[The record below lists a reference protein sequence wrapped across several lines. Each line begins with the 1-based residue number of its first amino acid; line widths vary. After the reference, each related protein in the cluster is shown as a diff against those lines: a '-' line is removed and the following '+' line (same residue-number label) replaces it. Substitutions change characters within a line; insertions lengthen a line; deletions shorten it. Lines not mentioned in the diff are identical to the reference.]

1 MTLTQYLSGLDCV
14 DWELRMDGLSGAG
27 FSVTYH
33 VSKGQEDPHTEAIGD
48 EVSGEGWFF
57 RLTER
62 RVQDDARGN
71 RTVEQGWSDAK
82 GVLDTIPCWL
92 NKNLRGSARKAFAD
106 ALRWGHTPLIPA
118 DAILEACAAA
128 AAEAGYIVSFGGFT
142 GGSARMPYMGSGE
155 TIGRVLDEVAR
166 WVPNLTLRV
175 SGKSVSVAGGAGT
188 VDGTAATAKVYT
200 SPNMKVGTLTVGSTV
215 VDLAAVYA
223 RNEAQVSPLNWYAHH
238 AALIAAELAFCKEA
252 RVMRAGNVLYLTA
265 REPGAEG
272 NSITLT
278 LTGVV
283 PQSLAAHA
291 ALHAAED
298 LTQAGSLTDGENS
311 VELEAE
317 EGTAASGALF
327 YEMEGQGFE
336 IGGAEHYVTPPAT
349 EDAGSV
355 EAWNAAIDAAGCPVR
370 ATGVTHSPDAFGW
383 QVDIEAL
390 EPGKAGNSITLVPD
404 AGNRTSGETL
414 EGGEDG
420 TRTLGD
426 LVEAI
431 NAEDAF
437 EFTANADGGEHA
449 HGSAEVARA
458 QAIAVVTVT
467 RGGEQVARVT
477 LGTVGYFRAAQLAT
491 MINGNA
497 TLATIIT
504 AGAEDDTLTIAA
516 VEGGTAW
523 NGATV
528 RLQLGLPAAQD
539 TTITLAGGTNGDK
552 ITLTAKEAG
561 SGGNDL
567 NVRADGCFG
576 WAGAFSGGIDAS
588 SQTAR
593 IVPFSGGSGTGEV
606 TPAGGQLGTQSS
618 TELDTSAW
626 CVTRRTVDESEGTR
640 GPACIILT
648 QNYRGIV
655 YKIPEDASIYTPGA
669 LVYDVPFNPTGSV
682 LTGEEQD
689 DREKVREI
697 VTDSNRRQEQDK
709 DWMLVKGSP
718 IPAGWVLG
726 SPGVKMNV
734 PIKDGAR
741 EIWRDFWAQFGA
753 FRGIEE
759 LQDGYAFGQA
769 VFFPVEASA
778 AYPADDA
785 PDFEEKRNLVAT
797 PLSPATRE
805 VSNTPANYK
814 VLTPKDNMHLLIE
827 GSFPASSKAGANVG
841 GLKFCKGALKQYAF
855 VSENVLQ
862 GMTKQQADEYFEGTT
877 LYKGKLRRYTCL
889 TVEAVFINRRRKR
902 YQVGTNRQAASDP
915 DYNPDKDKGNG
926 WHRIGEE
933 EEEEEPSAELETE
946 DYIQAAR
953 EFWAASRDAGNA
965 GTVEVEVSRVRNFNA
980 DATIDDV
987 FAALELQGV
996 QGSVSYDAAAG
1007 NLTVTSSSSQK
1018 DALGIDDFLQRIQAE
1033 KQEKWRE
1040 QYKREEDER
1049 DPEPRDESL
1058 PPPSPQEVQEEK
1070 EQKSYPM
1077 VSPSISASKGVD
1089 KSGIPLN
1096 PFQIYF
1102 EDDKVFMNSGE
1113 IATPHGI
1120 LYFERQEI
1128 PAKEWKP
1135 NRSYYVKAVY
1145 DREAKEWKAELKWK
1159 DRS

>member
-1 MTLTQYLSGLDCV
+1 
-14 DWELRMDGLSGAG
+14 
-27 FSVTYH
+27 
-33 VSKGQEDPHTEAIGD
+33 
-48 EVSGEGWFF
+48 
-57 RLTER
+57 
-62 RVQDDARGN
+62 
-71 RTVEQGWSDAK
+71 
-82 GVLDTIPCWL
+82 
-92 NKNLRGSARKAFAD
+92 
-106 ALRWGHTPLIPA
+106 
-118 DAILEACAAA
+118 
-128 AAEAGYIVSFGGFT
+128 
-142 GGSARMPYMGSGE
+142 
-155 TIGRVLDEVAR
+155 
-166 WVPNLTLRV
+166 
-175 SGKSVSVAGGAGT
+175 
-188 VDGTAATAKVYT
+188 
-200 SPNMKVGTLTVGSTV
+200 
-215 VDLAAVYA
+215 
-223 RNEAQVSPLNWYAHH
+223 
-238 AALIAAELAFCKEA
+238 
-252 RVMRAGNVLYLTA
+252 MRAGNVLYLTA

-291 ALHAAED
+291 VLHAAED
-298 LTQAGSLTDGENS
+298 LTQAGSLTDGEYEVELPEVADTNAS
-311 VELEAE
+311 VELTPVLPLQDIVYDLDVYVDGGTDAVGEWSWLPDSSAHYEVSTLEELVAE
-317 EGTAASGALF
+317 FNSNDNWGGVRPVVASAEGGKLVLTAKPE
-327 YEMEGQGFE
+327 Y
-336 IGGAEHYVTPPAT
+336 
-349 EDAGSV
+349 AGS
-355 EAWNAAIDAAGCPVR
+355 
-370 ATGVTHSPDAFGW
+370 
-383 QVDIEAL
+383 
-390 EPGKAGNSITLVPD
+390 AGNLVLL
-404 AGNRTSGETL
+404 RKSTSGEKPFSETEAQL
-414 EGGEDG
+414 SGGSDG
-420 TRTLGD
+420 SRTAAE

-431 NAEDAF
+431 NGEDNF
-437 EFTANADGGEHA
+437 PFTAAADGAAAQGTA
-449 HGSAEVARA
+449 TVAARTNYTGC
-458 QAIAVVTVT
+458 AVVVT
-467 RGGEQVARVT
+467 RGG
-477 LGTVGYFRAAQLAT
+477 
-491 MINGNA
+491 A
-497 TLATIIT
+497 TLATAPIIASGLNSLAAFVDALNGKSVLT
-504 AGAEDDTLTIAA
+504 AHVAFSADGQVLTATAAAAGAAGNGIEVTLRWMVSPMVTYI
-516 VEGGTAW
+516 
-523 NGATV
+523 
-528 RLQLGLPAAQD
+528 L
-539 TTITLAGGTNGDK
+539 TLAGGVDGEG
-552 ITLTAKEAG
+552 IVLTAKEAG
-561 SGGNDL
+561 ADGNDL

-618 TELDTSAW
+618 TDLDTSAW

-697 VTDSNRRQEQDK
+697 VTESNRRQEQDK

-726 SPGVKMNV
+726 TPGVKMNV

-753 FRGIEE
+753 FRGIGE

-805 VSNTPANYK
+805 VSNTPANYR
-814 VLTPKDNMHLLIE
+814 VLTPKDNMHLLVE

-877 LYKGKLRRYTCL
+877 LFKGKLRRYTCL

-902 YQVGTNRQAASDP
+902 YQVGTNRQAPSDP
-915 DYNPDKDKGNG
+915 DYNPDKDKGTG

-1040 QYKREEDER
+1040 QYKREEDEL

-1058 PPPSPQEVQEEK
+1058 PPPSPQELQEEK

-1128 PAKEWKP
+1128 PAGEWKP

-1145 DREAKEWKAELKWK
+1145 DRTAQEWKAELKWK
-1159 DRS
+1159 DRI